1 MVKEITIPDIGENVK
16 SGQVVGLLVSVGD
29 VVEKD
34 DGIIEYETE
43 KAVVEIPSPHAGK
56 ITEILVKEGDEIDV
70 GATIARIDTE
80 ASKEEEPEEEAAEE
94 VEQEGA
100 EETQEEPDEEPDE
113 EPEEEPGEAEEKP
126 DEAEEEEPARQKKA
140 SAKEKARP
148 VSSARAAT
156 GPPRKPRPVQKGKET
171 GEPLPASPSVRRL
184 ARELGVELSEVT
196 GSGPGG
202 RISLD
207 DVKTHVREVV
217 STKPGAG
224 GGRQSTAPSG
234 ARVGAKPLPDFEKWG
249 EIESESF
256 SRVRKTIADGTAY
269 SWPTIPRV
277 TQFDE
282 ADVTDLEQFVK
293 RHKDDASDRGGKL
306 TITAVLL
313 KACAA
318 ALKTFPK
325 FNASI
330 DIENEQIIYKKYYH
344 LGVAADTDRGLLVP
358 VVRDVD
364 KKGLYEIAVE
374 MNQVV
379 GKARDKKISPDE
391 MEGGTFTIS
400 NQGSIGGTNFTPL
413 VYWPQVAILGVS
425 RTVTKPRWIDNE
437 WRPRRILPLS
447 VSYDHRLIDGAD
459 AARFLGWLVEAL
471 QQPMLMQLD

>member
-29 VVEKD
+29 MVEQD

-70 GATIARIDTE
+70 GAAIAKIDTD
-80 ASKEEEPEEEAAEE
+80 ASAEEEPEEEAPPESE
-94 VEQEGA
+94 VETA
-100 EETQEEPDEEPDE
+100 EET
-113 EPEEEPGEAEEKP
+113 EEEPKEEQ
-126 DEAEEEEPARQKKA
+126 AEEEEEKEEAPKEEEGEKEAAGAESEEPPKKKA
-140 SAKEKARP
+140 EPSSPGKSAP
-148 VSSARAAT
+148 S
-156 GPPRKPRPVQKGKET
+156 PPKKKPRPVSKGEG
-171 GEPLPASPSVRRL
+171 GEGPLPASPSVRRL
-184 ARELGVELSEVT
+184 ARELGVQLNEVA

-217 STKPGAG
+217 STKPTTPSEAARGA
-224 GGRQSTAPSG
+224 TAQ
-234 ARVGAKPLPDFEKWG
+234 RKIKPLPDFAKWG
-249 EIESESF
+249 DIETENL
-256 SRVRKTIADGTAY
+256 SRVRKAIADGTAY

-282 ADVTDLEQFVK
+282 ADVTELEQFIK
-293 RHKDDASDRGGKL
+293 RHKGDASDKGGKL

-318 ALKTFPK
+318 ALKTFPR

-330 DIENEQIIYKKYYH
+330 DTENNQIIYKKYYH
-344 LGVAADTDRGLLVP
+344 LGVAAETDRGLLVP

-364 KKGLYEIAVE
+364 RKGLLQIASE
-374 MNQVV
+374 MNEIVR
-379 GKARDKKISPDE
+379 KARDKKISPDE
-391 MEGGTFTIS
+391 MEGSTFVIS

-413 VYWPQVAILGVS
+413 VYWPQVAILGAS
-425 RTVTKPRWIDNE
+425 RTATHPRWIDGE

-447 VSYDHRLIDGAD
+447 LSYDHRIIDGAD

>member
-29 VVEKD
+29 MVEQD

-56 ITEILVKEGDEIDV
+56 ITEILVKEGDEVDV
-70 GATIARIDTE
+70 GAAIAKIDTDASAEEE
-80 ASKEEEPEEEAAEE
+80 AEEEEPSEEPEEEAA
-94 VEQEGA
+94 G
-100 EETQEEPDEEPDE
+100 EPEE
-113 EPEEEPGEAEEKP
+113 EPEEEPEKEPEEK
-126 DEAEEEEPARQKKA
+126 EEEEEPAGAEEKETARKQEAPAEKKA
-140 SAKEKARP
+140 KPA
-148 VSSARAAT
+148 
-156 GPPRKPRPVQKGKET
+156 PPSKGAPAPPKKKPRPVQKGKEKE
-171 GEPLPASPSVRRL
+171 EPLPASPSVRRL
-184 ARELGVELSEVT
+184 ARELGVQLNEVA

-207 DVKTHVREVV
+207 DIKTHVREVV
-217 STKPGAG
+217 STKP
-224 GGRQSTAPSG
+224 TAPSQAARG
-234 ARVGAKPLPDFEKWG
+234 ATAQREIRPLPDFAKWG
-249 EIESESF
+249 DIETENL
-256 SRVRKTIADGTAY
+256 SRVRKAIADGTAY

-282 ADVTDLEQFVK
+282 ADVTELEQFVK
-293 RHKDDASDRGGKL
+293 HHKEDAADKGGKL

-318 ALKTFPK
+318 ALRTFPR

-330 DIENEQIIYKKYYH
+330 DMENDQIIYKKYYH
-344 LGVAADTDRGLLVP
+344 LGVAAETDRGLLVP

-364 KKGLYEIAVE
+364 RKGLLQIASE
-374 MNQVV
+374 MNEIVR
-379 GKARDKKISPDE
+379 KARDKKISPDE
-391 MEGGTFTIS
+391 MEGSTFVIS

-425 RTVTKPRWIDNE
+425 RTATRPRWIDGE

-447 VSYDHRLIDGAD
+447 LSYDHRIIDGAD